1 MTAPTI
7 LLEAYL
13 GGAWQDLTGSL
24 LASHGRGI
32 RISRGRA
39 NEAGSAQPGRCEFAL
54 ESRTGEWTEGSPASH
69 PDWAAGA
76 RVRVTVN
83 GTVRFAGTISS
94 PVTRWPDREDALH
107 AVTTV
112 TATDVIA
119 DLAAAPLEDS
129 VASLL
134 VRGLAPSA
142 LWPLDDPAG
151 SMSAR
156 SLVAGVPPMWLEGH
170 FPEVPLSDLAT
181 FGSSPPEGLRT
192 GSWVEF
198 TPVHPDPAGGQ
209 SRASLGA
216 VLPST
221 SRPLTVLVW
230 WLPTELPDPAG
241 PPVGIVGA
249 GKIGVWQLPVTP
261 YITLKES
268 GGGPSAD
275 LPAFP
280 LGVPVLLA
288 MTIEATTATLRTAY
302 GSVQITMSDPGAALA
317 DPVVRVGSA
326 VFPYSVPPWTGW
338 GAKGRWSTLAVV
350 PGVVSESQLAELS
363 GRGSG
368 QDGPVS
374 LWLQRALDSAGGG
387 TMQVAG
393 YDRPMIP
400 LADSTV
406 GGFASA
412 MADAA
417 GAMWVA
423 DRDADQPTW
432 IDPRWVGP
440 VTALPGE
447 AVDLDRLEWAAD
459 RSLRVTDVTSEGRL
473 LASSGLAPRVTR
485 DLAPL
490 LRPIDLQGRAEW
502 LANTGGVM
510 GSPRLG
516 GVGIDL
522 LTWPWETSQ
531 LNLAAN
537 PGFESVGSLVEI
549 WRNNARNP
557 RQISGGSTSES
568 LGRYSWTSSYLTGL
582 AIPGSLMTTAV
593 RLTCPAEQTGSDRG
607 VNWGGNV
614 QLGSP
619 LASGDWLNY
628 PVTPD
633 VPISLFT
640 RVRLGLSGDV
650 TVRVR
655 YHDGAGN
662 WVGASQSPLVVP
674 LTAGVWAPVQI
685 NSLTP
690 PAGATHVVFG
700 MFINATSGTFPA
712 GIAYDQTACCVAQA
726 AAPTYFDYAYNGD
739 DNDLTPFLASGTIGN
754 GPSILTAPGVANVNA
769 APANVKTYSS
779 TAWAK
784 DGARSVRTDRIAPGA
799 TNHWTVF
806 PAVPNVTGQL
816 YTVLLCLRTVEPVP
830 VAVLLDRTGLPSITF
845 YSGSVAG
852 EVIVRGTFTGNAAGT
867 NPRLSIQHNGTVG
880 QVIWMDCYAVIEGD
894 YAGGWFPDT
903 LPGTADLLAL
913 DLRHRV
919 RISDPP
925 PQVPS
930 VLRTATVE
938 GYEETIALDQWG
950 LNLNLAPDPRGI
962 WGDPVQ
968 GVLGAAA
975 GNRYG
980 T

>member
-1 MTAPTI
+1 MTAPSI

-24 LASHGRGI
+24 LASHGRGV

-119 DLAAAPLEDS
+119 DLAADQLMVHPAT
-129 VASLL
+129 LL
-134 VRGLAPSA
+134 LAGLGATA

-151 SMSAR
+151 STLAR
-156 SLVAGVPPMWLEGH
+156 SLVPGVPPLEFGTNLDGH
-170 FPEVPLSDLAT
+170 PLDPQTLYH
-181 FGSSPPEGLRT
+181 FGVSAPEGGPRT
-192 GSWVEF
+192 GSWLGL
-198 TPVHPDPAGGQ
+198 TP
-209 SRASLGA
+209 A
-216 VLPST
+216 VDGPPLWHAWATPRGTRQLPS
-221 SRPLTVLVW
+221 SAVPVTVLGWHTRTTAPLEVTT
-230 WLPTELPDPAG
+230 LLMRLGPIAVYQLTDGYLQLEYASTATLAG
-241 PPVGIVGA
+241 A
-249 GKIGVWQLPVTP
+249 TP
-261 YITLKES
+261 LDT
-268 GGGPSAD
+268 
-275 LPAFP
+275 
-280 LGVPVLLA
+280 PVLLA
-288 MTIEATTATLRTAY
+288 LVVTATTATLHSSAG
-302 GSVQITMSDPGAALA
+302 GSVSVAVDPGAIDYPWFEVGASPSYGDPGSTGLWSNIATVPAVLSLA
-317 DPVVRVGSA
+317 DVRSLAGRA
-326 VFPYSVPPWTGW
+326 AATQ
-338 GAKGRWSTLAVV
+338 GA
-350 PGVVSESQLAELS
+350 
-363 GRGSG
+363 
-368 QDGPVS
+368 PVS
-374 LWLQRALDSAGGG
+374 SWLAAAAGE
-387 TMQVAG
+387 TVQVLG
-393 YDRPMIP
+393 YDRPMLAPATHGVSPAGIGDS
-400 LADSTV
+400 LADV
-406 GGFASA
+406 
-412 MADAA
+412 A

-423 DRDADQPTW
+423 DRASDQPTW

-473 LASSGLAPRVTR
+473 LASSGLAPRVSR

-522 LTWPWETSQ
+522 LTWPWADAQ
-531 LNLAAN
+531 LNPVAN
-537 PGFESVGSLVEI
+537 PSFES
-549 WRNNARNP
+549 
-557 RQISGGSTSES
+557 
-568 LGRYSWTSSYLTGL
+568 
-582 AIPGSLMTTAV
+582 
-593 RLTCPAEQTGSDRG
+593 
-607 VNWGGNV
+607 
-614 QLGSP
+614 
-619 LASGDWLNY
+619 
-628 PVTPD
+628 
-633 VPISLFT
+633 
-640 RVRLGLSGDV
+640 
-650 TVRVR
+650 
-655 YHDGAGN
+655 
-662 WVGASQSPLVVP
+662 
-674 LTAGVWAPVQI
+674 
-685 NSLTP
+685 
-690 PAGATHVVFG
+690 
-700 MFINATSGTFPA
+700 TSGTVEVARSYFQNPNLTTLNY
-712 GIAYDQTACCVAQA
+712 IALNRVADAVLSVSDGWAVAQVTASPGAGTNGISFTSSIGPANQVAGDSWA
-726 AAPTYFDYAYNGD
+726 ASFEVEAEGIGAGSWTTNAILHNGVQLVSKVFDLHAGRQTVQIPAVTLAGAGVSPLRMFVYFGGDATNWPVGSKIKVRRPLIWKAPAAGLLPPAWWSGNHSPDP
-739 DNDLTPFLASGTIGN
+739 DLTPSWAGAVDNSD
-754 GPSILTAPGVANVNA
+754 SILTAPGVANVNA

-806 PAVPNVTGQL
+806 PSVPNVTGQL

-830 VAVLLDRTGLPSITF
+830 VDVLLDRTGLPSITF
-845 YSGSVAG
+845 YSGSVDG

-867 NPRLSIQHNGTVG
+867 NPRLGIQHNGTVG

-938 GYEETIALDQWG
+938 GYEETVALDQWA
-950 LNLNLAPDPRGI
+950 LTLNLAPDPRGI

-975 GNRYG
+975 DNRYG

>member
-156 SLVAGVPPMWLEGH
+156 SLVPGVPPMWLEGH
-170 FPEVPLSDLAT
+170 FPEVPLGDLAT

-350 PGVVSESQLAELS
+350 PGVVSESQLAELA

-387 TMQVAG
+387 TVQVAG
-393 YDRPMIP
+393 YDRLMIP
-400 LADSTV
+400 PAESTV

-423 DRDADQPTW
+423 SRDADQPTW

-473 LASSGLAPRVTR
+473 LASSGLAPRVSR

-490 LRPIDLQGRAEW
+490 LRPIDLQGRADW
-502 LANTGGVM
+502 LANTGEVM

-522 LTWPWETSQ
+522 LTWPWADAQ
-531 LNLAAN
+531 LNPVAN
-537 PGFESVGSLVEI
+537 PSFE
-549 WRNNARNP
+549 
-557 RQISGGSTSES
+557 T
-568 LGRYSWTSSYLTGL
+568 
-582 AIPGSLMTTAV
+582 
-593 RLTCPAEQTGSDRG
+593 
-607 VNWGGNV
+607 
-614 QLGSP
+614 
-619 LASGDWLNY
+619 
-628 PVTPD
+628 
-633 VPISLFT
+633 
-640 RVRLGLSGDV
+640 
-650 TVRVR
+650 
-655 YHDGAGN
+655 
-662 WVGASQSPLVVP
+662 
-674 LTAGVWAPVQI
+674 TAGVIEVRRNLQPRPVANASWNVGSGVGSKTVVADPRFAGGSAVRAEWTTAGVNTGYAVTGEVVTVAVGDIWLMTWRYERQSGMIAP
-685 NSLTP
+685 LTP
-690 PAGATHVVFG
+690 TFGGDNAPASTVLG
-700 MFINATSGTFPA
+700 
-712 GIAYDQTACCVAQA
+712 
-726 AAPTYFDYAYNGD
+726 
-739 DNDLTPFLASGTIGN
+739 SGTIDHGDGTVTIWAVREVTALVAGN
-754 GPSILTAPGVANVNA
+754 TTAQALLYWAAPPLGAVLLVGDQLSEKTSIYRPFFCGSFSPTGDHTPAYTGTVNGSPSILTAPGVANVNA

-806 PAVPNVTGQL
+806 PSVPNVTGQL

-867 NPRLSIQHNGTVG
+867 NPRLSIRHNGTVG

-975 GNRYG
+975 DNRYG

>member
-24 LASHGRGI
+24 LASHGRGV

-119 DLAAAPLEDS
+119 DLAADQLMVQPAT
-129 VASLL
+129 LL
-134 VRGLAPSA
+134 LAGLGATA

-151 SMSAR
+151 STLAR
-156 SLVAGVPPMWLEGH
+156 SLVPGVPPLEFGTNLDGH
-170 FPEVPLSDLAT
+170 PLDPQTLYG
-181 FGSSPPEGLRT
+181 FGVSAPEGGPRA
-192 GSWVEF
+192 GSWLGL
-198 TPVHPDPAGGQ
+198 TPAIDGPPLWHAWATPQGTRQ
-209 SRASLGA
+209 
-216 VLPST
+216 LPS
-221 SRPLTVLVW
+221 SAVPVTVLGWHTRTTAPLEVTT
-230 WLPTELPDPAG
+230 LLMRLGPIAVYQLTDGYLQLEYASTATLAG
-241 PPVGIVGA
+241 A
-249 GKIGVWQLPVTP
+249 TP
-261 YITLKES
+261 LDT
-268 GGGPSAD
+268 
-275 LPAFP
+275 
-280 LGVPVLLA
+280 PVLLA
-288 MTIEATTATLRTAY
+288 LVVTATTATLHSSAG
-302 GSVQITMSDPGAALA
+302 GSVSVAVDPGAIDYPWFEVGASPSYGDPGSTGLWSNIATVPAVLSLA
-317 DPVVRVGSA
+317 DVWSLAGRAAGLL
-326 VFPYSVPPWTGW
+326 
-338 GAKGRWSTLAVV
+338 GA
-350 PGVVSESQLAELS
+350 
-363 GRGSG
+363 
-368 QDGPVS
+368 PVS
-374 LWLQRALDSAGGG
+374 SWLAAAAGEAV
-387 TMQVAG
+387 QVLG
-393 YDRPMIP
+393 YDRPMLAP
-400 LADSTV
+400 ATHGASAAGVGDSLADV
-406 GGFASA
+406 
-412 MADAA
+412 A

-423 DRDADQPTW
+423 DRASDQPTW

-473 LASSGLAPRVTR
+473 LASSGLTPRVTR

-516 GVGIDL
+516 GVGVDL

-531 LNLAAN
+531 LNLASAN
-537 PGFESVGSLVEI
+537 SGFEGVGSIIEI
-549 WRNNARNP
+549 WRNHCLNP
-557 RQISGGSTSES
+557 RQVSGGSTSEFQI
-568 LGRYSWTSSYLTGL
+568 RYGWAPSYLTGIV
-582 AIPGSLMTTAV
+582 IPGSGLTTAA
-593 RLTCPAEQTGSDRG
+593 RSTCPSNMTDPNQG

-619 LASGDWLNY
+619 LTSGDWLNY
-628 PVTPD
+628 PMTPD
-633 VPISLFT
+633 VPMKLFT
-640 RVRLGLSGDV
+640 WVRLGLSGNV
-650 TVRVR
+650 TVRLR

-674 LTAGVWAPVQI
+674 LTAGVWTAVSVP
-685 NSLTP
+685 SFTP
-690 PAGATHVVFG
+690 PAGATHAVFG
-700 MFINATSGTFPA
+700 MFLNATSGTFPA
-712 GIAYDQTACCVAQA
+712 GVAYDQTGCCVTQQ
-726 AAPTYFDYAYNGD
+726 
-739 DNDLTPFLASGTIGN
+739 
-754 GPSILTAPGVANVNA
+754 A
-769 APANVKTYSS
+769 APAAWFDSGFSPDPDLTAYSVGTPDSSPSRLSGNAGLQSPGVPWAVGAGVKAFAAQS
-779 TAWAK
+779 WA
-784 DGARSVRTDRIAPGA
+784 GHGVRSGRAVCFSPDPDTTVRIAGA
-799 TNHWTVF
+799 
-806 PAVPNVTGQL
+806 PNASGQL
-816 YTVLLCLRTVEPVP
+816 YTVLLTLRSIAPTTVSV
-830 VAVLLDRTGLPSITF
+830 RFT
-845 YSGSVAG
+845 SGG
-852 EVIVRGTFTGNAAGT
+852 PEVS
-867 NPRLSIQHNGTVG
+867 LWSGTVDG
-880 QVIWMDCYAVIEGD
+880 VQQVRATYVGNGAADPRFHIYLPNVVGAQVWWDDLAVVEGD
-894 YAGGWFPDT
+894 YFGSWFPDA

-930 VLRTATVE
+930 VLRTTTVE

-950 LNLNLAPDPRGI
+950 LTLNLAPDPRGI

-975 GNRYG
+975 DNRYG

>member
-1 MTAPTI
+1 MTAPSI

-24 LASHGRGI
+24 LASHGRGV

-83 GTVRFAGTISS
+83 GTVRFVGTISS

-107 AVTTV
+107 AITTV

-350 PGVVSESQLAELS
+350 PGVVSESQLAELA

-387 TMQVAG
+387 TVQVAG
-393 YDRPMIP
+393 YDRLMIP
-400 LADSTV
+400 PAESTV

-423 DRDADQPTW
+423 SRDADQPTW

-473 LASSGLAPRVTR
+473 LASSGLTPRVTR

-510 GSPRLG
+510 GPPRLG
-516 GVGIDL
+516 GVGVDL

-531 LNLAAN
+531 LNLASAN
-537 PGFESVGSLVEI
+537 SGFEGVGSIIEI
-549 WRNNARNP
+549 WRNHCLNP
-557 RQISGGSTSES
+557 RQVSGGSTSEFQI
-568 LGRYSWTSSYLTGL
+568 RYGWAPSYLTGIV
-582 AIPGSLMTTAV
+582 IPGSGLTTAA
-593 RLTCPAEQTGSDRG
+593 RSTCPSNTTDPNQG

-619 LASGDWLNY
+619 LTSGDWLNY
-628 PVTPD
+628 PMTPG
-633 VPISLFT
+633 VPMKLFT
-640 RVRLGLSGDV
+640 WVRLGLSGDV
-650 TVRVR
+650 TVRLR

-674 LTAGVWAPVQI
+674 LTAGVWTAVSVP
-685 NSLTP
+685 SFTP
-690 PAGATHVVFG
+690 PAGATHAVFG
-700 MFINATSGTFPA
+700 MFLNATSGTFPA
-712 GIAYDQTACCVAQA
+712 GVAYDQTACCVTQK
-726 AAPTYFDYAYNGD
+726 
-739 DNDLTPFLASGTIGN
+739 
-754 GPSILTAPGVANVNA
+754 A
-769 APANVKTYSS
+769 APAYFDSGFSPDPDLTAYSVGTPGSSPSRLSGNAGLQSPGVPWAVGAGVKAFAAQS
-779 TAWAK
+779 WA
-784 DGARSVRTDRIAPGA
+784 GHGVRSGRAVCFSPDPDTTVRIAGA
-799 TNHWTVF
+799 
-806 PAVPNVTGQL
+806 PNASGQL
-816 YTVLLCLRTVEPVP
+816 YTVLLTLRSIAPTTVSVRFTSGGPEVSLWSGTVDGVQQVRATYVGNGTANP
-830 VAVLLDRTGLPSITF
+830 RFHIYLPSVI
-845 YSGSVAG
+845 GAQVWWDDLAVVA
-852 EVIVRGTFTGNAAGT
+852 
-867 NPRLSIQHNGTVG
+867 
-880 QVIWMDCYAVIEGD
+880 GD
-894 YAGGWFPDT
+894 YAGAWFPDT

-950 LNLNLAPDPRGI
+950 LTLNLAPDPRGI